1 LARRPGRGRAPCR
14 QDEEPK
20 RVVLRVLER
29 FLRLCCACGL
39 EDRELVRPIRRL
51 LEVSD
56 LGTEEEALD
65 LVRVPILQRPVGDDV
80 ESHER
85 IERPLDVSEK
95 LLLGRARELVLRGRE
110 VLPKARHRAE
120 ENGPAGP
127 VVVAVG
133 RLPAV
138 EVRDVV
144 LEFER
149 ERLCLAGLAHVVEL
163 VSETV
168 HPPDPDS
175 GREGQAG
182 HGDDDRGRE
191 LGANGH
197 EPGVGLTLAGAGIG
211 VAGGGFTPPSSSPSL
226 RASQRF
232 VVD

>member
-1 LARRPGRGRAPCR
+1 MNAL
-14 QDEEPK
+14 K
-20 RVVLRVLER
+20 
-29 FLRLCCACGL
+29 ACSMSPRSFCSAGL
-39 EDRELVRPIRRL
+39 
-51 LEVSD
+51 VSSSFA
-56 LGTEEEALD
+56 GC
-65 LVRVPILQRPVGDDV
+65 
-80 ESHER
+80 
-85 IERPLDVSEK
+85 
-95 LLLGRARELVLRGRE
+95 E
-110 VLPKARHRAE
+110 VLPKARDRAE
-120 ENGPAGP
+120 EDGPARA

-144 LEFER
+144 LELER

-168 HPPDPDS
+168 HSPDPDA

-182 HGDDDRGRE
+182 HGDDDRGHE
-191 LGANGH
+191 LGADGH

-211 VAGGGFTPPSSSPSL
+211 VVGGAVTSPSSSPSL

>member
-1 LARRPGRGRAPCR
+1 MPSPSRPLEGR
-14 QDEEPK
+14 
-20 RVVLRVLER
+20 ER
-29 FLRLCCACGL
+29 L
-39 EDRELVRPIRRL
+39 RPIRRL

-56 LGTEEEALD
+56 LGPEEESLD
-65 LVRVPILQRPVGDDV
+65 LVGIAVLQRPVGDHV
-80 ESHER
+80 ESHECV
-85 IERPLDVSEK
+85 ERLLDVSEE
-95 LLLGRARELVLRGRE
+95 LLLGRGRELVLRRRE
-110 VLPKARHRAE
+110 VLPKACDRAQE
-120 ENGPAGP
+120 DGPARP

-144 LEFER
+144 LELER
-149 ERLCLAGLAHVVEL
+149 ERLCLAGLTYVIEL
-163 VSETV
+163 VPETV
-168 HPPDPDS
+168 HAPDSDS

-182 HGDDDRGRE
+182 HGDDDRGHE

-211 VAGGGFTPPSSSPSL
+211 VAGGGFTPSSSPSL